1 MRNRTHLAEM
11 QAREKEDGAMSG
23 NEREAK
29 AWRKS
34 ATILAKLFVSGV
46 RKQDQK
52 LRPVHGTDRSPNSPA
67 NLYYLIQLP
76 YHARRNS
83 DRLYFRKRGFG
94 DPTDLATL
102 FDLKFSTHLAAAC
115 VYTEI

>member
-1 MRNRTHLAEM
+1 M
-11 QAREKEDGAMSG
+11 QAREKEDGATSG

-52 LRPVHGTDRSPNSPA
+52 LRPVRGTDRSPNSPA
-67 NLYYLIQLP
+67 NLYIISYNCPTTQDAIPIAYTLENAVSGI
-76 YHARRNS
+76 RR
-83 DRLYFRKRGFG
+83 
-94 DPTDLATL
+94 
-102 FDLKFSTHLAAAC
+102 
-115 VYTEI
+115 I